1 MSGPLS
7 TRRRYP
13 GYVTS
18 RLRRAGAFAAVAL
31 LALVAPQLG
40 RAAAAPFVLVAA
52 LAAFG
57 VRDGPL
63 FELFARPG
71 DRRDRRLNGLAG
83 FSLAAAGIALFAT
96 IPAVPMPTFVF
107 AAAVL
112 VVAVGN
118 VGKEL
123 TRLATDDDFL
133 LVTGFVAGGFL
144 GGVAAQ
150 VVVVLQT
157 GAALDLP
164 LFAFLAAAGALAG
177 ALLRAVFLARDDPV
191 VILSTGF
198 LLWLFA
204 ELVRT
209 VSPGGIVLALGVTVG
224 LGYVSYALGTA
235 SIAGMLTGVL
245 LGLLTIV
252 LGGVGWFVVLIAFY
266 AVGGLAAKFRFEE
279 KAARGVAQENQGAR
293 GTGNVLANSAVAL
306 AAVVGYAATQHV
318 AVPGFVFAYA
328 FVGAVATAMADTLS
342 SELGGL
348 FDDPRLVTT
357 FELVEPGTDGAVTP
371 QGELAGIGGALLIGL
386 LAAAGMPLG
395 SPLVGGGVV
404 VAAGFAGMTADSLLG
419 ALVEGDLIGNQ
430 QVNFL
435 ATLTGAL
442 VAVGI
447 ATVFLPL
454 P

>member
-1 MSGPLS
+1 M
-7 TRRRYP
+7 
-13 GYVTS
+13 
-18 RLRRAGAFAAVAL
+18 
-31 LALVAPQLG
+31 APQLG
-40 RAAAAPFVLVAA
+40 RAAAVPFALVAA
-52 LAAFG
+52 LAAVG

-83 FSLAAAGIALFAT
+83 FSLAATGLALFAT

-123 TRLATDDDFL
+123 ARLATDDDFL

-164 LFAFLAAAGALAG
+164 LFAFLAAVGALAG
-177 ALLRAVFLARDDPV
+177 ALLRAVLLARDDPV

-204 ELVRT
+204 ELVLT
-209 VSPGGIVLALGVTVG
+209 VGPEGIVLALGVTVA

-306 AAVVGYAATQHV
+306 AAVVGYAATHHV
-318 AVPGFVFAYA
+318 DVPAFVFAYA
-328 FVGAVATAMADTLS
+328 FAGAVATAMADTLS
-342 SELGGL
+342 SEIGGL
-348 FDDPRLVTT
+348 FDEPRLVTT
-357 FELVEPGTDGAVTP
+357 FERVEPGTDGAVTF

-395 SPLVGGGVV
+395 APLVGGGVV
-404 VAAGFAGMTADSLLG
+404 VFAGFAGMTADSLLG
-419 ALVEGDLIGNQ
+419 ALVEGDRIGNQ

-435 ATLTGAL
+435 ATLSGAL
-442 VAVGI
+442 VAVGL
-447 ATVFLPL
+447 ATAFLPL